1 MSNLLAKFTALGII
15 AAGFSLTGDLGW
27 LARKGGD
34 VLQAADVG
42 TDQPL
47 DTASQ
52 AAAPGPVAADM
63 GTDQPVDTA
72 SRAAAP
78 VPVVAASSPAAGG
91 SSAVEPGGGAARMPA
106 AAAGIPVAEMKCPT
120 GGPRRVSWA
129 AVRPGDRLV
138 LWLGHGARRCLVLD
152 VVDPASGEA
161 VAYEAAAVSAEGRPL
176 TSAGPPRR
184 VIIGRPRDGVPGA
197 DLEQGGLVHIAEAGI
212 AGSDEGRWLGPI
224 EAIATIK

>member
-27 LARKGGD
+27 LARKGSD

-42 TDQPL
+42 TDQPVE
-47 DTASQ
+47 TASRV
-52 AAAPGPVAADM
+52 AAPVPVAADV
-63 GTDQPVDTA
+63 GTNHPADTA

-78 VPVVAASSPAAGG
+78 VPVVAANSPAAGG
-91 SSAVEPGGGAARMPA
+91 SSAVERGVGS
-106 AAAGIPVAEMKCPT
+106 AGIPVAEMKCPT

-176 TSAGPPRR
+176 TSDGPPRR
-184 VIIGRPRDGVPGA
+184 VIVGRPRDGVPGT
-197 DLEQGGLVHIAEAGI
+197 DLERGGLVHIAEAGI

-224 EAIATIK
+224 EAIATIR

>member
-1 MSNLLAKFTALGII
+1 
-15 AAGFSLTGDLGW
+15 
-27 LARKGGD
+27 
-34 VLQAADVG
+34 
-42 TDQPL
+42 
-47 DTASQ
+47 
-52 AAAPGPVAADM
+52 
-63 GTDQPVDTA
+63 
-72 SRAAAP
+72 
-78 VPVVAASSPAAGG
+78 
-91 SSAVEPGGGAARMPA
+91 MPA

>member
-27 LARKGGD
+27 LARTGGD
-34 VLQAADVG
+34 VLQVADVG
-42 TDQPL
+42 TDQPAE
-47 DTASQ
+47 T
-52 AAAPGPVAADM
+52 AAAEASGGPGDSPE
-63 GTDQPVDTA
+63 PP
-72 SRAAAP
+72 AP
-78 VPVVAASSPAAGG
+78 SPHAAGPRDAQG
-91 SSAVEPGGGAARMPA
+91 VFASEPGGGAARMP

-176 TSAGPPRR
+176 ASVGPPRR
-184 VIIGRPRDGVPGA
+184 VIVGRPSDGVPGT
-197 DLEQGGLVHIAEAGI
+197 DLERGGLVHIAEAGI

-224 EAIATIK
+224 EAIATIR